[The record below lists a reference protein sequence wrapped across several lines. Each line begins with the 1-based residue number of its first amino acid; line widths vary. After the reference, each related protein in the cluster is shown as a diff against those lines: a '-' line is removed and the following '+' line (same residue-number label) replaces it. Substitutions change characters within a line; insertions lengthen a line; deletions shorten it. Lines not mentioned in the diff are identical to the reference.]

1 MKHEVGDLDEV
12 INDIASDRTDSNQMS
27 MNDCATLTL
36 KCCR

>member
-12 INDIASDRTDSNQMS
+12 INDIARYRADSNQMS